1 MTDVSAEVMAAV
13 RRKLNVTWESAET
26 DGRIK
31 DAIQSASATLAA
43 RLGYE
48 QGRAFTPNDGPAWG
62 LFLNA
67 VLYEFSDA
75 LDDFWANYAEELR
88 ACRALVTTPKAGDE
102 SEP

>member
-1 MTDVSAEVMAAV
+1 MTDVSTEVMAAV

-43 RLGYE
+43 RLGYP
-48 QGRAFTPNDGPAWG
+48 QAHAFAPGDGPAWG

>member
-1 MTDVSAEVMAAV
+1 MAEVAAEVMAAT

-26 DGRIK
+26 DGRIA
-31 DAIQSASATLAA
+31 DAIRSASATLAA

-48 QGRAFTPNDGPAWG
+48 QGHAFAPGDGPAWG

-88 ACRALVTTPKAGDE
+88 ACRALVTTPKAGGADE
-102 SEP
+102 P